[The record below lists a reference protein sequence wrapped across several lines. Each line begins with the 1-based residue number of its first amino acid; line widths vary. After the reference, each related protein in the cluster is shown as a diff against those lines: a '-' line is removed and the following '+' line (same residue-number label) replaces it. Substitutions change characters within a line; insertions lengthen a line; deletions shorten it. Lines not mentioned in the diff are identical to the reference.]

1 MTAFLV
7 VCLGP
12 KFITAA
18 IPCTIFVLEII
29 FLAVKKPYFQS
40 GLRSA
45 LAKKVV
51 SVIICLLFMASNFVE
66 GDSVINSLLPLII
79 LVILLFVVIFSW
91 VVAVGEV
98 KKNVK
103 EWREKLH

>member
-1 MTAFLV
+1 M

-12 KFITAA
+12 KFVTAA
-18 IPCTIFVLEII
+18 IPCCIFVLEII

-45 LAKKVV
+45 LAKKIV
-51 SVIICLLFMASNFVE
+51 SVVICLLFMVSNFVN
-66 GDSVINSLLPLII
+66 GDSIINSLLPLII
-79 LVILLFVVIFSW
+79 LVILLVIVVFSW

-98 KKNVK
+98 KKNIK
-103 EWREKLH
+103 EWK